1 MRGKTVANKIFTGLL
16 IHRNWLKLAYVPAEP
31 GITVWYSMHKYPAD
45 NQASFNISLLHLNI
59 FRLLIFGAY
68 TYENNNENSS
78 FLVALKEH
86 NLTNFCHYFYWNSLT
101 SVLINIQDA
110 TPLINDLYYPLVS
123 STFFGQSLAHHQEH
137 PLMNCTKY
145 WYVRA
150 IRRV

>member
-1 MRGKTVANKIFTGLL
+1 MYLLNQGLQSDIVCTSIL
-16 IHRNWLKLAYVPAEP
+16 QIIRLHS
-31 GITVWYSMHKYPAD
+31 IYSV
-45 NQASFNISLLHLNI
+45 LHLNI

-78 FLVALKEH
+78 FIVALKEH
-86 NLTNFCHYFYWNSLT
+86 NLTHFCHYFYWNSLT

-150 IRRV
+150 IRLV